1 MVENKTAFP
10 YIDLACRQRL
20 PKRLADVF
28 RAVDVELSSGSR
40 LHIRTAAINDWW
52 LSSVEGSGCVTF
64 KAEDREAFSNHALLL
79 LTLRGEHRRVN
90 YKPLFPPVGQI
101 SLGLSVPRDTSRSS
115 GDFAYLVLFVPLDQ
129 LDPGKQGVIPY
140 GYSIDAGHGAGA
152 ILAASMLRLVEEA
165 IQGVGDHAIAP
176 ILPAFAN
183 LVVSTL
189 GQKDN
194 PAVFHI
200 TNPRRMSRIG
210 DCLNRHYA
218 DAFLTPARVAEMIG
232 ISRRQLNREFERAG
246 ETFGTRLRILR
257 LTKARE
263 LLSADGEM
271 TVTQVAYEVGFSS
284 PTLFGRL
291 FKEHFGLTPREFVA
305 AVR

>member
-1 MVENKTAFP
+1 MITDTTAFP
-10 YIDLACRQRL
+10 FVDRVCRQRL

-28 RAVDVELSSGSR
+28 RAVHVELSSGSR
-40 LHIRTAAINDWW
+40 LHIRTAAVNDWW

-115 GDFAYLVLFVPLDQ
+115 GEFAYLVIFVPLDQ
-129 LDPGKQGVIPY
+129 LDPANCGIPY
-140 GYSIDAGHGAGA
+140 GYSIDTGHGAGA
-152 ILAASMLRLVEEA
+152 ILAACMFRLVEEA
-165 IQGVGDHAIAP
+165 IQGAGDQAITP
-176 ILPAFAN
+176 ILPSFAS
-183 LVVSTL
+183 LVISTL
-189 GQKDN
+189 SQKDN

-218 DAFLTPARVAEMIG
+218 DPLLTPAQVAEMVG

-246 ETFGTRLRILR
+246 ETFGARLRALR
-257 LTKARE
+257 LAKARE

-271 TVTQVAYEVGFSS
+271 TITQVAYEVGFSS

-291 FKEHFGLTPREFVA
+291 FKEHFGVTPREFVA
-305 AVR
+305 TIR